1 MKQTLREAAAESTHT
16 AAERGAAALELAI
29 ERLMP
34 LLEQAAERLTPY
46 AEDAKHAAVDA
57 RKKTARFAADT
68 VEQFQPQINEALD
81 RVSPAV
87 EKAQKAVQDDLL
99 PKLVEL
105 LHAAAELPVVQDAKE
120 IADEV
125 QNRGEAA
132 VAALKGELELPKK
145 PSTGKRIA
153 QVAAAGALL
162 AAVAVAVKAF
172 LSSKDSGW
180 AAHEPSPAYT
190 YTDTKSEPETFAE
203 ATLEDDGAPVAADD
217 AVEVAEVPVADISE
231 TLEEAE
237 AAEAGEVEA
246 GADMAAGEAVEAT
259 APEGGYGDSSY
270 VGDEP
275 PEGFTIKGNERSM
288 KYHTTESGGYDRTI
302 ADVWFASEDAAK
314 AAGFVRAQ
322 R

>member
-1 MKQTLREAAAESTHT
+1 MKQTLREAAAETTQT

-34 LLEQAAERLTPY
+34 LLEQAAERLAPY
-46 AEDAKHAAVDA
+46 AEDAKVAAVDA
-57 RKKTARFAADT
+57 KKRTARFAADT
-68 VEQFQPQINEALD
+68 VEQFQPQINDALD
-81 RVSPAV
+81 KVSPAV

-99 PKLVEL
+99 PKLVDL
-105 LHAAAELPVVQDAKE
+105 LHEAAEIPALQPVVQGAQD
-120 IADEV
+120 IAGEV
-125 QNRGEAA
+125 ESRGGAA

-145 PSTGKRIA
+145 TSAGKRVA
-153 QVAAAGALL
+153 QVAAAGALI

-172 LSSKDSGW
+172 LGSKDSGW

-190 YTDTKSEPETFAE
+190 YTSAKSEDETFAE
-203 ATLEDDGAPVAADD
+203 ATLADDGAPVAE
-217 AVEVAEVPVADISE
+217 VVAEEPAADLTE
-231 TLEEAE
+231 TLEETVVDE
-237 AAEAGEVEA
+237 IPS
-246 GADMAAGEAVEAT
+246 DDPAT
-259 APEGGYGDSSY
+259 SAPSEGYGTGSY
-270 VGDEP
+270 MGENP

-302 ADVWFASEDAAK
+302 ADVWFENEDAAK

>member
-1 MKQTLREAAAESTHT
+1 MKQTLREAAAETTQT

-34 LLEQAAERLTPY
+34 LLEQAAERLAPY
-46 AEDAKHAAVDA
+46 AEDAKVAAVDA
-57 RKKTARFAADT
+57 KKRTARFAADT
-68 VEQFQPQINEALD
+68 VEQFQPQINDALD
-81 RVSPAV
+81 KVSPAV

-99 PKLVEL
+99 PKLVDL
-105 LHAAAELPVVQDAKE
+105 LHEAAEIPALQPVVQGAQD
-120 IADEV
+120 IAGEV
-125 QNRGEAA
+125 ESRGGAA

-145 PSTGKRIA
+145 TSAGKRVA
-153 QVAAAGALL
+153 QVAAAGALI

-172 LSSKDSGW
+172 LGSKDSGW

-190 YTDTKSEPETFAE
+190 YTSAKPEDETFAE
-203 ATLEDDGAPVAADD
+203 ATLADDGAPVAE
-217 AVEVAEVPVADISE
+217 VVAEEPAADLTE
-231 TLEEAE
+231 TLEETVVDE
-237 AAEAGEVEA
+237 IPS
-246 GADMAAGEAVEAT
+246 DDPAT
-259 APEGGYGDSSY
+259 SAPSEGYGTGSY
-270 VGDEP
+270 MGENP

-302 ADVWFASEDAAK
+302 ADVWFENEDAAR

>member
-1 MKQTLREAAAESTHT
+1 MKQTLREAAAETTQT

-34 LLEQAAERLTPY
+34 LLEQAAERLAPY
-46 AEDAKHAAVDA
+46 AEDAKVAAVDA
-57 RKKTARFAADT
+57 KKRTARFAADT
-68 VEQFQPQINEALD
+68 VEQFQPQINDALD
-81 RVSPAV
+81 KVSPAV

-99 PKLVEL
+99 PKLVDL
-105 LHAAAELPVVQDAKE
+105 LHEAAEIPALRPVVQGAQD
-120 IADEV
+120 IAGEV
-125 QNRGEAA
+125 ESRGDAA

-145 PSTGKRIA
+145 TSAGKRVA
-153 QVAAAGALL
+153 QVAAAGALI

-172 LSSKDSGW
+172 LGSKDSGW

-190 YTDTKSEPETFAE
+190 YTSAKPEAETFAE
-203 ATLEDDGAPVAADD
+203 ATLADDGAPVAE
-217 AVEVAEVPVADISE
+217 VVAEEPVADLTE
-231 TLEEAE
+231 TLEETVVDE
-237 AAEAGEVEA
+237 IPSDDPE
-246 GADMAAGEAVEAT
+246 T
-259 APEGGYGDSSY
+259 SAPSEGYGTGSY
-270 VGDEP
+270 IGENP

-302 ADVWFASEDAAK
+302 ADVWFENEDAAK